1 MFGSRTIKACR
12 AWLGLC
18 DSGITLKD
26 STLEDAVDSF
36 RKLVEV
42 AEGYEKLCNSQESLI
57 KTLEEK
63 VKFADAAVSSLTK
76 MVQDG
81 DKTICHKDNKIAEK
95 NEIISNLYEVI
106 DQKNK
111 DIDWYREK
119 LKCDYNE
126 IEEKDT
132 IIDNL
137 RTDIA
142 SMEDEIFR
150 LRELNNNQ
158 AILIAN
164 KRTKEE

>member
-1 MFGSRTIKACR
+1 MFDSRTIKACR

-42 AEGYEKLCNSQESLI
+42 AEGYETLCNSQESLI

-63 VKFADAAVSSLTK
+63 VKYADAAVSGLTNSISHLY
-76 MVQDG
+76 DAI
-81 DKTICHKDNKIAEK
+81 DHKDK
-95 NEIISNLYEVI
+95 
-106 DQKNK
+106 
-111 DIDWYREK
+111 
-119 LKCDYNE
+119 E
-126 IEEKDT
+126 IEEKDD

-137 RTDIA
+137 REDIA
-142 SMEDEIFR
+142 GMEDEIFR

-158 AILIAN
+158 AQIILN
-164 KRTKEE
+164 RKDR